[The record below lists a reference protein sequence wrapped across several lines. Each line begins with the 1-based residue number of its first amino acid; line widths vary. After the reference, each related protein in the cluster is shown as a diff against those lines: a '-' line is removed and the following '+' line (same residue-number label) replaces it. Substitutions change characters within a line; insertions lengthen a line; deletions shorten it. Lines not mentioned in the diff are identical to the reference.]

1 MRAITLT
8 HLRPPSIHI
17 GATTLAHPRHH
28 TYASAPP
35 HSHNLRLHRC
45 AQAPPHSGIRATT
58 LTHLRPPFLLS
69 VLIRINQNLAEL
81 IRYPPRNFDRFRLI
95 SINYEDTIARTYSC
109 TVPTPKHLLQHFHSC
124 ASSLSRNHRPHTQ
137 APTPALP
144 LMRVITLAQP
154 PSPLS
159 RIYAYATAHKRTH
172 FQAGL
177 RSFYRCFVPFST

>member
-124 ASSLSRNHRPHTQ
+124 ASSLSRNHRPHSRASTPMPLRTS
-137 APTPALP
+137 APTSKQGCARSIGVSYP
-144 LMRVITLAQP
+144 
-154 PSPLS
+154 
-159 RIYAYATAHKRTH
+159 
-172 FQAGL
+172 FL
-177 RSFYRCFVPFST
+177 RSFTIIGMYLLYKSF